1 MCVSLVFLVNRDT
14 EWGRSKV
21 EVGKKEG
28 NRRIGVLRERG
39 RRMENV
45 SARVD
50 KRKDG
55 IKKGKAE

>member
-1 MCVSLVFLVNRDT
+1 MFLVNRDT